1 MGRRADAA
9 AAGPRSPP
17 GLVDR
22 GAACRVPW
30 SVVCRPAWLL
40 RFRWPRC
47 FKTARPRTFG
57 RAPSSPSMVC
67 CGGCANSHHSH
78 DSHHDSHHHSHHHS
92 IPPQPV
98 PQSPVPREV
107 LDPSDRSFVTYS
119 WNFFIR
125 EITSGNEHK
134 KYSIRASENSAAA
147 LQKNT
152 FHRTNSQR
160 DRPTE
165 SDALRPDHVLPSE
178 RLATAAG

>member
-1 MGRRADAA
+1 VSCSVVRGLSSGMAA
-9 AAGPRSPP
+9 AVSVAPLFQNGPAE
-17 GLVDR
+17 DDWT
-22 GAACRVPW
+22 GA
-30 SVVCRPAWLL
+30 VVSIDGVLSWLL
-40 RFRWPRC
+40 AQPPQPRQPPQH
-47 FKTARPRTFG
+47 TTT
-57 RAPSSPSMVC
+57 
-67 CGGCANSHHSH
+67 
-78 DSHHDSHHHSHHHS
+78 
-92 IPPQPV
+92 PQPV
-98 PQSPVPREV
+98 PQSPVPREL

>member
-1 MGRRADAA
+1 MLLLQGHVYLRDWWTGEQRVVL
-9 AAGPRSPP
+9 R
-17 GLVDR
+17 GLS
-22 GAACRVPW
+22 C
-30 SVVCRPAWLL
+30 VVCRPAWLL

-67 CGGCANSHHSH
+67 CSGCWHSHHS
-78 DSHHDSHHHSHHHS
+78 HDSHHHSHHHS

-98 PQSPVPREV
+98 PQSPVPREL

>member
-1 MGRRADAA
+1 
-9 AAGPRSPP
+9 
-17 GLVDR
+17 LVDR

-30 SVVCRPAWLL
+30 SVL
-40 RFRWPRC
+40 RGPWSVVRH
-47 FKTARPRTFG
+47 G
-57 RAPSSPSMVC
+57 C
-67 CGGCANSHHSH
+67 CGFGGPVVSKRPGRGRLDGRRRLHRWCAVVAVGTATTATTATTTA
-78 DSHHDSHHHSHHHS
+78 HHHS

-98 PQSPVPREV
+98 PQSPVPREL